1 MLNRNQDKKEKTM
14 QKTYKLAK
22 ESEFGV
28 HPFGPLMTLPK
39 AEIYQREME
48 TGGFPV
54 LIVNTQEEDSGPVYG
69 QGSNPSYWERLRK
82 ANARKGLR
90 YVPLNI

>member
-1 MLNRNQDKKEKTM
+1 M

-28 HPFGPLMTLPK
+28 HPFGPLMTLLK
-39 AEIYQREME
+39 AERYQRDME

-54 LIVNTQEEDSGPVYG
+54 LIVNTREGDSGPIHG
-69 QGSNPSYWERLRK
+69 QASNPSYWERLKK

-90 YVPLNI
+90 YVPLNV